1 MRLLWQPKNRVN
13 KNSHYAS
20 HSIDKKCKNER
31 IRSPPTK
38 ATMILDGNVDT
49 SNRLICCIP
58 IKATMILD
66 VITRQ
71 HYYQTNLLHL
81 YQSYNGLGGY
91 QKLILSVFISKT

>member
-31 IRSPPTK
+31 IRSPPIK

-66 VITRQ
+66 GITR
-71 HYYQTNLLHL
+71 HYYQINLLHP
-81 YQSYNGLGGY
+81 YQSYNGLGWYY
-91 QKLILSVFISKT
+91 QFNLPI